1 MTDRSSFT
9 LRIFN
14 LVEPV
19 TSRYPDL
26 IPYWQALGWQVE
38 VVLSRAQYRAGRP
51 KYWTASCS
59 RVHWTPGF
67 GLKPRRPLAKLLI
80 MLAYAFYAALLSL
93 FGPQVDHNLFLTQ
106 PPLFFA
112 WGTVLQRLRRQP
124 FTVVLLDLYPDV
136 AIQAGLLTKGGLIT
150 GLLLRL
156 SRYGFRRADRVIV
169 IGRCMQERL
178 VTLGVEASRIEVIP
192 DWTDEKAIV
201 PLPHTENGFRQ
212 QMGWQDK
219 FVVMYSGNIG
229 VSHYFAD
236 ILQVARRLQNRSEL
250 VFAFVGDGRRR
261 PEIECFMA
269 KHQLS
274 NIKLLP
280 FQPQSQLA
288 RSLGAG
294 DLHFIC
300 LRSGFAGLV
309 VPSKTYGVL
318 AAGRPV
324 LFQGEKD
331 GEIAQLIDEEDIGH
345 VVAPG
350 DETGLETAILT
361 YLNDPSLAQR
371 QGENGRRLA
380 EGRYS
385 KQVAQIAYTALLS
398 PADMTTKSGLLSAK
412 DLLPPGPESLNET

>member
-1 MTDRSSFT
+1 MVDRSAFT

-14 LVEPV
+14 MVEPV
-19 TSRYPDL
+19 TSMYPDL
-26 IPYWQALGWQVE
+26 IPYWQSLGWQVE
-38 VVLSRAQYRAGRP
+38 VVLSRAQYRTNRP
-51 KYWTASCS
+51 EYWINNCS

-67 GLKPRRPLAKLLI
+67 GHQHGRPLGRLLI
-80 MLAYAFYAALLSL
+80 MLAYIIYATLLSL
-93 FGPQVDHNLFLTQ
+93 FGPKVDHNLFLTQ

-112 WGTVLQRLRRQP
+112 WGAMLQRLRHQP
-124 FTVVLLDLYPDV
+124 YTIVLMDLYPDV
-136 AIQAGLLTKGGLIT
+136 TIQAGFLAKGGLIAA
-150 GLLLRL
+150 LLLRL
-156 SRYGFRRADRVIV
+156 SGYGLRRADRVIA

-178 VTLGVEASRIEVIP
+178 VALGIEASRIAVIP
-192 DWTDEKAIV
+192 NWADEKVIV
-201 PLPHTENGFRQ
+201 PLLHTDNSFRK
-212 QMGWQDK
+212 QMGWQEK

-236 ILQVARRLQNRSEL
+236 ILQVARRLRNRSEL

-261 PEIECFMA
+261 PEIERFMA

-288 RSLGAG
+288 QSLGAG

-300 LRSGFAGLV
+300 LRPGFTGLV

-331 GEIAQLIDEEDIGH
+331 GEIARLIDEEDIGH
-345 VVAPG
+345 VVTPG
-350 DETGLETAILT
+350 DETGLEKAILT
-361 YLNDPSLAQR
+361 YLNDPSLTRR

-380 EGRYS
+380 IGRYN
-385 KQVAQIAYTALLS
+385 KQVAQFAYTALLS
-398 PADMTTKSGLLSAK
+398 PADITTKSGLSSPQ
-412 DLLPPGPESLNET
+412 DLMPSGTEPLNET